1 MIFIIG
7 IVIAF
12 IVAILGFTVF
22 VDVGNGLGTAFSI
35 IGGMV
40 ILFIAGRLQR
50 KKEKNDPNIL
60 LDKMMMLFHE
70 DGFQSSTYIF
80 SQNVDKGFAI
90 DDERKKMRFITYQPG
105 GSSQKFR
112 FEVTELS
119 LKELKQVD
127 VLEDGKPIEHSTESD
142 NNEEIST
149 LQLRLTMND
158 QEASTI
164 TITFLQFDVP
174 VRKST
179 AEYLIERENLE
190 EIYHQINSMMKSVY

>member
-7 IVIAF
+7 IIIAF
-12 IVAILGFTVF
+12 MIAILGFTVF
-22 VDVGNGLGTAFSI
+22 IDVGNGLGTAFSI

-127 VLEDGKPIEHSTESD
+127 MLEDGKPIEHSTSD

>member
-1 MIFIIG
+1 
-7 IVIAF
+7 
-12 IVAILGFTVF
+12 
-22 VDVGNGLGTAFSI
+22 
-35 IGGMV
+35 
-40 ILFIAGRLQR
+40 
-50 KKEKNDPNIL
+50 
-60 LDKMMMLFHE
+60 MLFHE

-80 SQNVDKGFAI
+80 SYNVDKGFAI

-119 LKELKQVD
+119 LQELKQVD
-127 VLEDGKPIEHSTESD
+127 VLEDGIPIEHSTESD

-190 EIYHQINSMMKSVY
+190 EIYHQIDSMMKSAY